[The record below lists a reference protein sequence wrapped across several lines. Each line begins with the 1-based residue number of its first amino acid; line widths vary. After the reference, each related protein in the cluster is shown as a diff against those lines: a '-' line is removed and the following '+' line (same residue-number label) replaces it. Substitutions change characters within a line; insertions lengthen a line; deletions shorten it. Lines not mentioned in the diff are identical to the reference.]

1 MAMQMSFRFPGVHW
15 TVSELTRYVQDLF
28 ENDHQMHDVA
38 VIGELSNVSRPRS
51 GHVYFSLKDEGSTIQ
66 CVMWRNV
73 ASRLVYFPRD
83 GDRVIAYGNVTVYP
97 TGGRYQLYA
106 SAIDSVGAGDL
117 LLQTDILKEKLA
129 AEGLF
134 NPDTKVKLPT
144 LPASIALIT
153 SPSAAAYHDMLHVI
167 NRRWPITK
175 VQLVP
180 TSVQGSE
187 APVEIVNALTI
198 ADDLNVDVILL
209 GRGGGD
215 VEDLA
220 AFNSEDVVRAI
231 AATTTPLVS
240 GIGHETDFTLS
251 DFAADVRAP
260 TPSAAAEMATPDQNS
275 LREKIHGDSERI
287 LEIIATKI
295 QMSSMKL
302 DEIDGMLRSLSP
314 TNTIQISRQRL
325 DHIRSVYVS
334 DIRNY
339 IGSKRLHL
347 DKLDHLLFSLGPHAT
362 LDRGYAIVTK
372 VGTAEIISDSDVIS
386 KGQSLDVLVAKG
398 KFEVEVGKIAS
409 QE

>member
-187 APVEIVNALTI
+187 APVKIVNALTI

-231 AATTTPLVS
+231 AATITPLVS

-347 DKLDHLLFSLGPHAT
+347 DKLDHLLFSLGPNAT

>member
-38 VIGELSNVSRPRS
+38 IIGELSNVSRPRS

-106 SAIDSVGAGDL
+106 SAIDSAGAGDL

-134 NPDTKVKLPT
+134 NPDIKVKLPT

-153 SPSAAAYHDMLHVI
+153 SPSGAAYHDMLHVI

>member
-106 SAIDSVGAGDL
+106 SAIDSAGAGDL

-167 NRRWPITK
+167 HRRWPIAK

-251 DFAADVRAP
+251 DFASDVRAP